1 MREQDV
7 VSSAREL
14 STAGCT
20 LEQIKAAG
28 YDARVVEAASYD
40 SRAAAK
46 GAGHTV
52 QEMKEAGLAWWRCE
66 MAVSRA
72 RR

>member
-1 MREQDV
+1 MGRMRRW
-7 VSSAREL
+7 SSMRLPACRLQPE
-14 STAGCT
+14 
-20 LEQIKAAG
+20 AG